1 MLGRSQ
7 QKGSTSASGEQSWR
21 SLAGGHKGNRAI
33 QSPAARKRRLIRIG
47 KVLAV
52 LFVFASVVG
61 GIAWGVVALTQREAP
76 IQVSTP
82 SKPVQRILFDT
93 DGVLP
98 DNWLGSMIEL
108 RRGMN
113 LMEID
118 IHDMKRR
125 LEAHGQVK
133 SASVERVFPDT
144 LKIRVREREPVLR
157 MRIAGTGNR
166 TELRIV
172 ARDGTL
178 YEGVG
183 YPGATLRRMP
193 YLVPY
198 RHADGRIQPMRGIE
212 RVADLLEVTRR
223 TQPNFFRT
231 WQLVSLQ
238 HYTGDPD
245 LPGQVIEVRTATV
258 PRIIFGLS
266 TDFAQQLD
274 RLAVVLNYVQNRGN
288 PALKRIDLSLRESA
302 AVQFE
307 SGRISTF

>member
-1 MLGRSQ
+1 MLERGQ
-7 QKGSTSASGEQSWR
+7 HKGSTSASGEQSWR
-21 SLAGGHKGNRAI
+21 SLADGKRKRRI
-33 QSPAARKRRLIRIG
+33 QSPAARKRRFIRIG
-47 KVLAV
+47 KVIAAML
-52 LFVFASVVG
+52 LFALVVG
-61 GIAWGVVALTQREAP
+61 GIAGTVVSLMQRENP
-76 IQVSTP
+76 IEMTTP
-82 SKPVQRILFDT
+82 SKPVEQILFDT

-98 DNWLGSMIEL
+98 DRWLGTVIEL
-108 RRGMN
+108 RRGLT

-157 MRIAGTGNR
+157 MRVAVAGDQ

-172 ARDGTL
+172 ARDGTI
-178 YEGVG
+178 YPGVG
-183 YPGATLRRMP
+183 YPEPSLRRMP

-198 RHADGRIQPMRGIE
+198 RHPNGRIQPMRGIE
-212 RVADLLEVTRR
+212 RVAELLEVTRR

-231 WQLVSLQ
+231 WKIVSLK
-238 HYTGDPD
+238 YYSGDPD
-245 LPGQVIEVRTATV
+245 LPGQIIEVQTSLV
-258 PRIIFGLS
+258 PRIIFGLNIG
-266 TDFAQQLD
+266 FAQQLD

-288 PALKRIDLSLRESA
+288 PALKRIDLSLRKSA

-307 SGRISTF
+307 SERISTF

>member
-1 MLGRSQ
+1 MLGRGQ
-7 QKGSTSASGEQSWR
+7 HKGSTSASGEQSWR
-21 SLAGGHKGNRAI
+21 SLAGGSRNRRI

-47 KVLAV
+47 KVLAAML
-52 LFVFASVVG
+52 LFSLLVG
-61 GIAWGVVALTQREAP
+61 GIAAVVVALLQRDDP

-82 SKPVQRILFDT
+82 SKPIERILFDT

-98 DNWLGSMIEL
+98 DRWLSTVVDL
-108 RRGMN
+108 RRGRT
-113 LMEID
+113 LMEVD
-118 IHDMKRR
+118 IHEMKRR

-133 SASVERVFPDT
+133 SASVERVFPDA
-144 LKIRVREREPVLR
+144 LKIRVREREPLLR
-157 MRIAGTGNR
+157 MRVAGSGGQ

-183 YPGATLRRMP
+183 YPEASLRRMP

-198 RHADGRIQPMRGIE
+198 RHANGRIQPLRGIE
-212 RVADLLEVTRR
+212 RVAELLEVTRR

-231 WQLVSLQ
+231 WQIVSLE
-238 HYTGDPD
+238 YYSGDPD
-245 LPGQVIEVRTATV
+245 LPGQVIEVQTSLV
-258 PRIIFGLS
+258 PRIIFGLNTEFS
-266 TDFAQQLD
+266 RQLD
-274 RLAVVLNYVQNRGN
+274 RLAVVLNYVQSRGN

-302 AVQFE
+302 AVRFE

>member
-1 MLGRSQ
+1 MLGRGQ
-7 QKGSTSASGEQSWR
+7 HKGSTSARGEQSWR
-21 SLAGGHKGNRAI
+21 SLAGGSRNRRI
-33 QSPAARKRRLIRIG
+33 QSPAARKRRFIRIG
-47 KVLAV
+47 KILAAML
-52 LFVFASVVG
+52 LFALIIG
-61 GIAWGVVALTQREAP
+61 GTAGAVVALMQREAP
-76 IQVSTP
+76 LQVTTP
-82 SKPVQRILFDT
+82 SKPVERILFDT

-98 DNWLGSMIEL
+98 DNWLGTVIEL
-108 RRGMN
+108 RRGLS

-118 IHDMKRR
+118 IHEMKRR
-125 LEAHGQVK
+125 LETHGQVK
-133 SASVERVFPDT
+133 SASVERVFPDA

-157 MRIAGTGNR
+157 MRVAGAGDQ

-172 ARDGTL
+172 ARDGAI

-183 YPGATLRRMP
+183 YPEASLRRMP

-198 RHADGRIQPMRGIE
+198 RQADGRIHPMRGIE
-212 RVADLLEVTRR
+212 RVAELLEITRR

-231 WQLVSLQ
+231 WQIVSLK
-238 HYTGDPD
+238 YYSGDPD
-245 LPGQVIEVRTATV
+245 LPGQVIEVQTSRV
-258 PRIIFGLS
+258 PRIIFGLK

-274 RLAVVLNYVQNRGN
+274 RLGVVLNYVQSRGN